1 MGGIREVAK
10 VACGLDVH
18 RSEVVACLITSGTRK
33 RPKVEIRRF
42 RTLLA
47 ELLQLRTWLVEAG
60 CEVVGMEA
68 TGPYWKPIYAALEG
82 HVQLVVGNPLQ
93 MKGLKGRKTDQKDAE
108 WIADLT
114 RLGMIKPSFVPPP
127 EFRALRDLT
136 RERRNVIHARTMLRN
151 QILKL
156 LEGTGIKLASFISN
170 VFGVTGMGLLRSLS
184 QGQDVRALLP
194 LLVKGTL
201 RRKLTDL
208 NLALEQPLPE
218 HLRELLAI
226 QLLRHD
232 DLDRVVSHIEAMIET
247 RMEPYQA
254 ERNLLL
260 QVYGLG
266 ITAVN
271 IILAEIGVD
280 MNVFPT
286 PAHLAA
292 WAGVCPGNRETGG
305 KRISGTTRKGNT
317 YLTTILVEC
326 ALATVRAKGSYFRS
340 KYHHLRARIGHKRA
354 LMAIAHK
361 LIRLIHRLLSRK
373 EPFKDLGEA
382 FLDKREKTV
391 KVDKLS
397 RRLQALGYRVTL
409 EPIPDAG
416 LIA

>member
-42 RTLLA
+42 RTVLA
-47 ELLQLRTWLVEAG
+47 ELIQLRAWLVEAG

-93 MKGLKGRKTDQKDAE
+93 MKGLKGRKTDQKDSE

-127 EFRALRDLT
+127 AFRALRDLT
-136 RERRNVIHARTMLRN
+136 RERRNVIHARTILRN

-170 VFGVTGMGLLRSLS
+170 VFGVSGMGLLRALS
-184 QGQDVRALLP
+184 RGEDVRAKLQT
-194 LLVKGTL
+194 LVKATL
-201 RRKLTDL
+201 RRKLIDL
-208 NLALEQPLPE
+208 GLALEQSLPE
-218 HLRELLAI
+218 HQRVLLGIHLA
-226 QLLRHD
+226 RHD
-232 DLDRVVSHIEAMIET
+232 DLECVVAHIEAMIET
-247 RMEPYQA
+247 HMKPYQP
-254 ERNLLL
+254 ER
-260 QVYGLG
+260 GLILRVAG
-266 ITAVN
+266 IGVTAAN

-280 MNVFPT
+280 MDVFPT

-305 KRISGTTRKGNT
+305 KRISGATRKGNT

-373 EPFKDLGEA
+373 EPYKDLGET
-382 FLDKREKTV
+382 FLDKREKVV
-391 KVDKLS
+391 KADKLT
-397 RRLQALGYRVTL
+397 RRLQALGYHVTL
-409 EPIPDAG
+409 EHLPDPG